1 MAGLDD
7 FNFKKDSW
15 QLKRCCQS
23 IDEQRGGMQGQEVI
37 SLDVLDHF
45 TSQYLVV
52 ISIQNFH
59 RKVSTCTNSVYMYQ
73 AL

>member
-7 FNFKKDSW
+7 FSFKKDFMAA
-15 QLKRCCQS
+15 QEMLPCRLTNS
-23 IDEQRGGMQGQEVI
+23 IGEEVI
-37 SLDVLDHF
+37 SLDVLDHL

-59 RKVSTCTNSVYMYQ
+59 RKVSICANSVYMYQ

>member
-1 MAGLDD
+1 MISISRKIHGSSRDVA
-7 FNFKKDSW
+7 K
-15 QLKRCCQS
+15 S

-37 SLDVLDHF
+37 SLDILDYF